1 MSNIYMRFYLYGY
14 QGKALSRLLR
24 KLIAGSEVHRAW
36 LLGYLGF
43 FEQDGVRFGPANPYS
58 SI

>member
-1 MSNIYMRFYLYGY
+1 MRFYLYGY